1 MLLVKKI
8 CGAVSTFLAAFL
20 LVVGLGRAQSAGP
33 AQLPV
38 TLGLAVVFGSAGL
51 WMLLAKPRSQASSR

>member
-38 TLGLAVVFGSAGL
+38 TLGLALVLGAAGL
-51 WMLLAKPRSQASSR
+51 WMLLSKPKSQPTLQ